1 MVVRYWSDPFKQTEY
16 EKPMTTN
23 SSYELKGILHQAL
36 GYKKHLIK
44 ANILAILATICAVP
58 VPLLL
63 PLMVD
68 EVLLESPGPTVHF
81 IEQFTPENWHGPVL
95 FITAV
100 LLFTLVLRIA
110 SLVLNVAQSRY
121 FTLIAKRIT
130 FRIRHNLLKR
140 LGRIALSEYETRGSA
155 GIASHFVTDIEVI
168 DTFIGNTISR
178 FIVAL
183 LSILGTAVILL
194 FLHWQLALF
203 ILFMNPLVIY
213 FTTVVGKHVKAL
225 KKKENAA
232 FEIFQQSLAETL
244 DAIQQI
250 RVANREKYYLRR
262 VIDNARGVRNHA
274 SEYAWKS
281 EAANRFSFVIFLF
294 GFDVF
299 RAISMFMVVFSDLS
313 IGQMFAV
320 FGYLWFMMSPVQE
333 ILNIQYSFYAA
344 NAAVGRLNR
353 LFSMKEEK
361 RYPDKYNPF
370 VPGQA
375 SSIRIEDLHFQY
387 DDNNKVLNGVSL
399 DIKAGEKVALVG
411 ASGAGKSTLVNVLL
425 GLYPA
430 DKGMVY
436 FNDVPVSEIGLDTVR
451 EHVATVLQSPAL
463 FNDSVRQN
471 ITMGRDYSDEA
482 VWEAI
487 KIAQLEKVITD
498 MPKKLDTII
507 GRAGVKLSGGQR
519 QRLAIARMAL
529 INPCVVVL
537 DEATSALDSDTEYH
551 LHMAL
556 EQYLQNRTTIIIAH
570 RLSAV
575 RQADRVIVFDGGDI
589 IAEGDHDSL
598 IRQKGLYQKL
608 YAQQI

>member
-1 MVVRYWSDPFKQTEY
+1 
-16 EKPMTTN
+16 MTSN
-23 SSYELKGILHQAL
+23 NNYDLKSILQQAL

-44 ANILAILATICAVP
+44 ANIIALLATACAVP

-68 EVLLESPGPTVHF
+68 EVLLDQPGPTVHF
-81 IEQFTPENWHGPVL
+81 IEQFTPEHWHGPVL
-95 FITAV
+95 FILAV
-100 LLFTLVLRIA
+100 LLFTLILRVF

-130 FRIRHNLLKR
+130 FRIRHKLIKR
-140 LGRIALSEYETRGSA
+140 LGRIAISEYETRGSA

-168 DTFIGNTISR
+168 DNFIGNTISR
-178 FIVAL
+178 FIVAF
-183 LSILGTAVILL
+183 LSILGTAIILL

-213 FTTVVGKHVKAL
+213 FTMVVGKHVKAL
-225 KKKENAA
+225 KKKENSA
-232 FEIFQQSLAETL
+232 FEVFQQSLTETL
-244 DAIQQI
+244 DAVQQI
-250 RVANREKYYLRR
+250 RTANREKHYLGR
-262 VIDNARGVRNHA
+262 VIDNARQVRNHA
-274 SEYAWKS
+274 SEFAWKS
-281 EAANRFSFVIFLF
+281 DAANRFSFVIFLF

-299 RAISMFMVVFSDLS
+299 RAISMFMVVFSDLT

-344 NAAVGRLNR
+344 GAAVGRLNK
-353 LFSMKEEK
+353 LFSMKEEA
-361 RYPDKYNPF
+361 RYPDKINPF
-370 VPGQA
+370 VAGQA
-375 SSIRIEDLHFQY
+375 SSIRIDDLHFKY
-387 DDNNKVLNGVSL
+387 GDNNKVLSGVSL
-399 DIKAGEKVALVG
+399 NIKAGEKIALVG

-430 DKGMVY
+430 DQGMVY
-436 FNDVPVSEIGLDTVR
+436 FNDVAVSDIGLETVR
-451 EHVATVLQSPAL
+451 EHVATVLQAPAL

-471 ITMGRDYSDEA
+471 ITMGRDFPDDA
-482 VWEAI
+482 VWQAI
-487 KIAQLEKVITD
+487 KIAQLEDTILA

-529 INPCVVVL
+529 IDPSVVVL
-537 DEATSALDSDTEYH
+537 DEATSALDSETEYH

-556 EQYLQNRTTIIIAH
+556 EQYLQGRTTIIIAH

-575 RQADRVIVFDGGDI
+575 RQADRVVVFDGGEI
-589 IAEGDHDSL
+589 IAEGDHESL
-598 IRQKGLYQKL
+598 MRQEGLYQKL

>member
-1 MVVRYWSDPFKQTEY
+1 
-16 EKPMTTN
+16 MTSN
-23 SSYELKGILHQAL
+23 NNYDLKSILQQAL

-44 ANILAILATICAVP
+44 ANIIALLATACAVP

-68 EVLLESPGPTVHF
+68 EVLLDQPGPTVHF
-81 IEQFTPENWHGPVL
+81 IEQFTPEHWHGPVL
-95 FITAV
+95 FILAV
-100 LLFTLVLRIA
+100 LLFTLILRVF
-110 SLVLNVAQSRY
+110 SLILNVAQSRY

-130 FRIRHNLLKR
+130 FRIRHKLIKR
-140 LGRIALSEYETRGSA
+140 LGRIAISEYETRGSA

-168 DTFIGNTISR
+168 DDFIGNTVSR
-178 FIVAL
+178 FIVAF
-183 LSILGTAVILL
+183 LSILGTAIILL

-213 FTTVVGKHVKAL
+213 FTMVVGKHVKEL
-225 KKKENAA
+225 KKKENSA
-232 FEIFQQSLAETL
+232 FEVFQQSLTETL
-244 DAIQQI
+244 DAVQQI
-250 RVANREKYYLRR
+250 RTANREKHYLGR
-262 VIDNARGVRNHA
+262 VIDNARQVRNHA
-274 SEYAWKS
+274 SEFAWKS
-281 EAANRFSFVIFLF
+281 DAANRFSFVIFLF

-299 RAISMFMVVFSDLS
+299 RAISMFMVVFSDLT

-333 ILNIQYSFYAA
+333 ILNIQYSYYAA
-344 NAAVGRLNR
+344 GAAVGRLNK
-353 LFSMKEEK
+353 LFSMREEAQ
-361 RYPDKYNPF
+361 YPDKINPF
-370 VPGQA
+370 VAGQA
-375 SSIRIEDLHFQY
+375 CSIHIDDLHFKY
-387 DDNNKVLNGVSL
+387 GDNNKVLSGVSL
-399 DIKAGEKVALVG
+399 NIKAGEKIALVG

-430 DKGMVY
+430 DQGMVY
-436 FNDVPVSEIGLDTVR
+436 FNDVAVSDIGLETVR
-451 EHVATVLQSPAL
+451 EHVATVLQAPAL

-471 ITMGRDYSDEA
+471 ITMGRDFADDA
-482 VWEAI
+482 VWQAI
-487 KIAQLEKVITD
+487 KIAQLEDTILA
-498 MPKKLDTII
+498 MPNKLDTII

-529 INPCVVVL
+529 IDPSVVVL
-537 DEATSALDSDTEYH
+537 DEATSALDSETEYH

-556 EQYLQNRTTIIIAH
+556 EQYLQGRTTIIIAH

-575 RQADRVIVFDGGDI
+575 RQADRVVVFDGGEI

-598 IRQKGLYQKL
+598 IRQEGLYQKL

>member
-1 MVVRYWSDPFKQTEY
+1 MSSDNNY
-16 EKPMTTN
+16 D
-23 SSYELKGILHQAL
+23 LKGILQQAL

-44 ANILAILATICAVP
+44 ANLIAVLATVCAVP

-68 EVLLESPGPTVHF
+68 EVLLNRPGVTVNF
-81 IEQFTPENWHGPVL
+81 IEQFTPVGWHGPVL

-100 LLFTLVLRIA
+100 LLFTLVLRVI

-130 FRIRHNLLKR
+130 FRIRQKLIKR
-140 LGRIALSEYETRGSA
+140 LGRIAISEYETRGSA

-168 DTFIGNTISR
+168 DNFIGSTISR

-183 LSILGTAVILL
+183 LSIIGTAVILL
-194 FLHWQLALF
+194 FLHWQLALL

-213 FTTVVGKHVKAL
+213 FTMVVGKHVKAL
-225 KKKENAA
+225 KKKENSA
-232 FEIFQQSLAETL
+232 FELFQQSLTETL

-250 RVANREKYYLRR
+250 RTANREKHYLLR
-262 VIDNARGVRNHA
+262 VIDQARSVRSHA
-274 SEYAWKS
+274 SEFAWKS
-281 EAANRFSFVIFLF
+281 DAANRFSFVIFLF

-299 RAISMFMVVFSDLS
+299 RAVSMFMVVFSDLT

-333 ILNIQYSFYAA
+333 ILNIQYSFYSAS
-344 NAAVGRLNR
+344 AAVARLNK
-353 LFSMKEEK
+353 LFSMKEEQ
-361 RYPDKYNPF
+361 RYPDKINPF
-370 VPGQA
+370 VNGQA
-375 SSIRIEDLHFQY
+375 CSIRIDDLHFKY
-387 DDNNKVLNGVSL
+387 GDNNKVLNGVSL
-399 DIKAGEKVALVG
+399 NIKAGEKVALVG

-430 DKGMVY
+430 DTGMVY
-436 FNDVPVSEIGLDTVR
+436 FDDIAVSDIGLDTVR
-451 EHVATVLQSPAL
+451 EHVATVLQAPAL
-463 FNDSVRQN
+463 FNDTVRTN
-471 ITMGRDYSDEA
+471 ITMGREFDDDA
-482 VWEAI
+482 VWNAV
-487 KIAQLEKVITD
+487 KIAQLEDVILA

-519 QRLAIARMAL
+519 QRLAIARMVL
-529 INPCVVVL
+529 INPSVVVL

-556 EQYLQNRTTIIIAH
+556 EQYLQDRTTIIIAH

-575 RQADRVIVFDGGDI
+575 RQADRVVVFDGGEI
-589 IAEGDHDSL
+589 IAEGDHESL
-598 IRQKGLYQKL
+598 IRQDGLYQKL

>member
-1 MVVRYWSDPFKQTEY
+1 
-16 EKPMTTN
+16 MTSN
-23 SSYELKGILHQAL
+23 NNYDLKSILQQAL

-44 ANILAILATICAVP
+44 ANIIALLATACAVP

-68 EVLLESPGPTVHF
+68 EVLLDQPGPTVHF
-81 IEQFTPENWHGPVL
+81 IEQFTPEHWHGPVL
-95 FITAV
+95 FILAV
-100 LLFTLVLRIA
+100 LLFTLILRVF

-130 FRIRHNLLKR
+130 FRIRHKLIKR
-140 LGRIALSEYETRGSA
+140 LGRIAISEYETRGSA

-168 DTFIGNTISR
+168 DNFIGNTISR
-178 FIVAL
+178 FIVAF
-183 LSILGTAVILL
+183 LSILGTAIILL

-213 FTTVVGKHVKAL
+213 FTMVVGKHVKAL
-225 KKKENAA
+225 KKKENSA
-232 FEIFQQSLAETL
+232 FEVFQQSLTETL
-244 DAIQQI
+244 DAVQQI
-250 RVANREKYYLRR
+250 RTANREKHYLGR
-262 VIDNARGVRNHA
+262 VIDNARQVRNHA
-274 SEYAWKS
+274 SEFAWKS
-281 EAANRFSFVIFLF
+281 DAANRFSFVIFLF

-299 RAISMFMVVFSDLS
+299 RAISMFMVVFSDLT

-344 NAAVGRLNR
+344 GAAVGRLNK
-353 LFSMKEEK
+353 LFSMKEEA
-361 RYPDKYNPF
+361 RYPDKINPF
-370 VPGQA
+370 VAGQA
-375 SSIRIEDLHFQY
+375 SSIRIDDLHFKY
-387 DDNNKVLNGVSL
+387 GDNNKVLSGVSL
-399 DIKAGEKVALVG
+399 NIKAGEKIALVG

-430 DKGMVY
+430 DQGMVY
-436 FNDVPVSEIGLDTVR
+436 FNDVAVSDIGLETVR
-451 EHVATVLQSPAL
+451 EHVATVLQAPAL

-471 ITMGRDYSDEA
+471 ITMGRDFPDDA
-482 VWEAI
+482 VWQAI
-487 KIAQLEKVITD
+487 KIAQLEDTILA

-529 INPCVVVL
+529 IDPSVVVL
-537 DEATSALDSDTEYH
+537 DEATSALDSETEYH

-556 EQYLQNRTTIIIAH
+556 EQYLQGRTTIIIAH

-575 RQADRVIVFDGGDI
+575 RQADRVVVFDGGEI

-598 IRQKGLYQKL
+598 IRQEGLYQKL